1 MSQTSRR
8 FPKNTGFAQIID
20 QAVATCPQRV
30 AVVSDGLRLTYQEL
44 DAASSRLA
52 LALEREGVG
61 PGEPVGVISRNCA
74 EFLLAELA
82 ILKLGA
88 VAVKISWRLS
98 PDEIQ
103 YIIELNSLRYVFLRP
118 EREDWGE
125 QVRQRNRGKVKF
137 YALTPLRPGET
148 APFWQMIESAP
159 SAQAFLPRPVEP
171 DSPAFRI
178 HTSGTTGRP
187 KCVLHSHAHMLEQL
201 QRVLAVLP
209 YQPGDVYQMISQLFH
224 VSSMG
229 AYMVLATGGTL
240 VLMHHFDP
248 TEYMESLVREGVTG
262 VGVIPVV
269 LKCLL
274 GHPDFYKY
282 DLSRLRFLNY
292 STCPISQSL
301 LEEALDKLGCDFYQ
315 SYGMTEMASV
325 LTVLTPPD
333 HFSDHGSH
341 LASVG
346 KPIPGV
352 EIQIQDFQGSPLPPG
367 VTGEIVAKGA
377 GQMCSYYNA
386 DPEANLRALRDGWY
400 HTGDVGYL
408 DEKGFLFVQ
417 GRKDDMIISGGE
429 NIYPKEVAD
438 AIAMLGEDVAEV
450 AVYGVPD
457 DKWGELVKASVVRK
471 PGSTLTVEQLR
482 EYCLANIPRYKVPK
496 EFEFLPELPKNGT
509 GKVLIPLLR
518 EASMQKKK
526 QSKESLQERSVY
538 HGAEKLSA
546 GDRREGGCRP
556 HRQPAREA

>member
-20 QAVATCPQRV
+20 QAAATCPQRV
-30 AVVSDGLRLTYQEL
+30 AVVADGLRLTYQEL
-44 DAASSRLA
+44 DEASSRLA
-52 LALEREGVG
+52 MALERDGVG
-61 PGEPVGVISRNCA
+61 PGEPVGIISRNCA
-74 EFLLAELA
+74 EFLVAELA

-103 YIIELNSLRYVFLRP
+103 YIIELNGLRYAFLRP

-125 QVRQRNRGKVKF
+125 QVRQRNRGKTRF
-137 YALTPLRPGET
+137 YDFAPLRPGEP

-159 SAQAFLPRPVEP
+159 PAQSFLPRPVEP

-187 KCVLHSHAHMLEQL
+187 KCVLHSHAHMLAQL
-201 QRVLAVLP
+201 QRMLTVLP
-209 YQPGDVYQMISQLFH
+209 YQPGDVYQMVSQLFH

-240 VLMHHFDP
+240 VLMHHFEP

-274 GHPDFYKY
+274 DHPDFDKY

-292 STCPISQSL
+292 STCPISQAL
-301 LEEALDKLGCDFYQ
+301 LEEALEKLGCDFYQ

-325 LTVLTPPD
+325 LTVLSPAD

-352 EIQIQDFQGSPLPPG
+352 EIQIQDFQGFPLPPG
-367 VTGEIVAKGA
+367 VTGEIVAKGP
-377 GQMCSYYNA
+377 GQMGGYYNA
-386 DPEANLRALRDGWY
+386 DPETNLRALRDGWY
-400 HTGDVGYL
+400 HTGDIGYL
-408 DEKGFLFVQ
+408 DEQGFLFVQ
-417 GRKDDMIISGGE
+417 GRRDDMIVSGGE
-429 NIYPKEVAD
+429 NIYPKEVVD
-438 AIAMLGEDVAEV
+438 VIAMLEEDVAEV

-457 DKWGELVKASVVRK
+457 DKWGELVKASVVLK
-471 PGSTLTVEQLR
+471 PGSTLTLERLR

-509 GKVLIPLLR
+509 GKIIVPLLR
-518 EASMQKKK
+518 EASVQKKK
-526 QSKESLQERSVY
+526 RLKKSLQGRSAC
-538 HGAEKLSA
+538 HEDEKLSA
-546 GDRREGGCRP
+546 GD
-556 HRQPAREA
+556 